1 MRTSSLWPL
10 WLPLLTTT
18 LVGAESDP
26 AQNLGDVRNRI
37 NEIEK
42 SLVHDESKFSSA
54 RERVLEIEQRLHAA
68 RLENEKLHLAL
79 EAKITRIASL
89 RQERNRLHESYEGT
103 AEAVKNTLRA
113 RYVLQRQP
121 KLKVLFGSTGLNG
134 LRRNLKYYDYISAA
148 NNELL
153 RQQSVQLGQLDAVES
168 ALKLEASKLRQ
179 IRNQAENHMNALNDA
194 LAKRSRIVES
204 LQKLLQ
210 HNEQALEQLREDENE
225 LTKLVDE
232 VTEGLQALDSPPA
245 PFRVLKG
252 ELAWPTAGR
261 IAKAPGGAMR
271 EGGAKWSGVV
281 IESNPG
287 STVAAI
293 AAGRVTFADWF
304 RNLGLL
310 VIIDHG
316 DDYMSLYGH
325 NQELYKQN
333 GDWVDAGEI
342 VATVGDTGGQTT
354 AGLYFE
360 IRQGGTPQDPRQWCK
375 R

>member
-360 IRQGGTPQDPRQWCK
+360 IRQGGTPQDPRRWCK

>member
-271 EGGAKWSGVV
+271 EGGAKCSGVV

-360 IRQGGTPQDPRQWCK
+360 IRQGGTPQDPRRWCK

>member
-1 MRTSSLWPL
+1 
-10 WLPLLTTT
+10 LPLLTTT

-293 AAGRVTFADWF
+293 AAGRVAFADWF